1 MKYWGSSKGQ
11 HSTVGD
17 RFFRFLFNFFLNF
30 EVQENNKPQ
39 DFTVGCRLL
48 RLYIN
53 IGLFHGIKES
63 NLKISAYF
71 KYGL

>member
-30 EVQENNKPQ
+30 EVQEKNKPQ

-48 RLYIN
+48 TRGFI
-53 IGLFHGIKES
+53 
-63 NLKISAYF
+63 
-71 KYGL
+71 